1 MFYPKI
7 CSFQSKQTDLSSIQD
22 NLVRNPKSSTDKSA
36 WFSQKCGSHKRHN
49 YAHDAND
56 FK

>member
-36 WFSQKCGSHKRHN
+36 WFSQKQGSHKRHN